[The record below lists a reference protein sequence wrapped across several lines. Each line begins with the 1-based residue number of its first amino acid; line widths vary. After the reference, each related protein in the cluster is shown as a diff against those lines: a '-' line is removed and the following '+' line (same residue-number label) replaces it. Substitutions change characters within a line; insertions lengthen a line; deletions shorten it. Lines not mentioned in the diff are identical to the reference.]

1 MGSATSWL
9 CRIWGGWDGPPKT
22 TSSTVKP
29 RFGIWARA
37 VETADVV
44 CGKCSR
50 GRMQKAD
57 AQFVVLCDDS
67 PRKRTQ
73 QRKTAKV
80 HHHHQQMYMGMLRL
94 LSGAETWEG
103 FTYSSIGTWINKL
116 WYHKKTEAVKRK
128 TLQQHAT
135 TWMNLGGKYSE
146 SRKKKTTT
154 SITKSH
160 SRGRKGDE
168 TEPPQCLGVL
178 SSSIEVI
185 SEFPPPGKRGDG
197 EMPCHTYARI
207 LLRVSGDAD
216 VTSLEQSLCLY
227 R

>member
-9 CRIWGGWDGPPKT
+9 CSIWGGWDGPSKT

-57 AQFVVLCDDS
+57 GECSLPPSDGAPPPGSYPGPEPEPPGLRSGQAGEPLPSAPRRPPSLDHLPPPAQ
-67 PRKRTQ
+67 
-73 QRKTAKV
+73 
-80 HHHHQQMYMGMLRL
+80 
-94 LSGAETWEG
+94 G
-103 FTYSSIGTWINKL
+103 FPCL
-116 WYHKKTEAVKRK
+116 
-128 TLQQHAT
+128 
-135 TWMNLGGKYSE
+135 E

-185 SEFPPPGKRGDG
+185 SEFPPPGKCGDG

-216 VTSLEQSLCLY
+216 VTSLEPSLCLY